1 MKSKITYRDYYVA
14 FLDVL
19 GFSNIVKNQDA
30 EYIHKI
36 FSNVR
41 KAKRYVKKDR
51 GGRKTEE
58 TKFYFFQIPLC
69 VRFLL
74 VRKMHLNLL
83 QATVC

>member
-51 GGRKTEE
+51 GGRKNRRNQILL
-58 TKFYFFQIPLC
+58 FFRYHC
-69 VRFLL
+69 VCDSF
-74 VRKMHLNLL
+74 
-83 QATVC
+83 